1 MMDEKIQQ
9 ALDAGY
15 SVEQIRE
22 WYQSNGMEIPDALQ
36 PKKVEKPVK
45 KEPSAP
51 VDIIQSAREQAMRAF
66 PTTDYSQ
73 IPRQLGLTAR
83 AGVTGAMA
91 IPNIFGDALNTI
103 INTIAGRPVIP
114 MASQATSD
122 LLTVAG
128 VPQAETP
135 KERVVQDVSQALA
148 GVSAP
153 ATVAKKLPSLLSE
166 FFLASPKSQAAA
178 AIGGASAGGFAR
190 ESDLGPESQ
199 IAASLLG
206 ATVPTSG
213 TAATMAAKGVR
224 EIARP
229 FTEEGRQVIVGNILN
244 QLASNPKQAMTVA
257 KEYTPTIP
265 GYTPTTAQAT
275 RDIGLISAETPIR
288 SMATMG
294 QFEAQASAANQA
306 RMKILDQMAKDRDA
320 LTAAI
325 KKRDEV
331 TAPLREQ
338 AFAKSTVDPET
349 FNTNVYQNVIGKI
362 DNILQSDAGARKTVQ
377 NAMNFAKSTVENG
390 LGSPARLYE
399 ARKDLRDAAQ
409 GLLDKEGSAYSLAK
423 KQLEDVI
430 RSVDD
435 AIESGAPGYKDYLQ
449 KYAQSSRGIERLEAA
464 QEFRGKVLSTT
475 PDPMRVGDFMISQPS
490 FTRAIRSAEK
500 ETDLSKTQLAVLKRV
515 ATDLDSGVLNRAGRV
530 PGSDTFKN
538 LSTANVIGG
547 IVGKQMFGEVPSGVN
562 KMVAPLNWLF
572 NGTDDQIRELLVNA
586 MLDPKLAS
594 TMMKKANEIT
604 IQPLSEELK
613 RRAIQAGYG
622 ASFGLTE

>member
-1 MMDEKIQQ
+1 MDEKIQQ

-22 WYQSNGMEIPDALQ
+22 WYQSKGMEIPDALQ
-36 PKKVEKPVK
+36 PKQEAKPVK
-45 KEPSAP
+45 QEQKP
-51 VDIIQSAREQAMRAF
+51 VTDIIQATREKAMAAF
-66 PTTDYSQ
+66 PSPDYSQ
-73 IPRQLGLTAR
+73 IGRQLGLTAR

-91 IPNIFGDALNTI
+91 LPNMAGDFLNSL
-103 INTIAGRPVIP
+103 INAIAGKPVLP
-114 MASQATSD
+114 MASQATSN
-122 LLTVAG
+122 LLTAAG
-128 VPQAETP
+128 VPQPETP
-135 KERVVQDVSQALA
+135 TERVVQDVSQALA

-153 ATVAKKLPSLLSE
+153 ATVARKLPSALSE
-166 FFLASPKSQAAA
+166 FFLTSPVAQTAAA
-178 AIGGASAGGFAR
+178 VGGASAGGLAR
-190 ESDLGPESQ
+190 EADLGP
-199 IAASLLG
+199 AAQLGLSLLG
-206 ATVPTSG
+206 ATAPAG
-213 TAATMAAKGVR
+213 ATAATTVGRGAK
-224 EIARP
+224 EIVRP
-229 FTEEGRQVIVGNILN
+229 FTEEGRQVIVGNVLR
-244 QLASNPKQAMTVA
+244 QLAREPEQAIKQM
-257 KEYTPTIP
+257 EGYTPAIP
-265 GYTPTTAQAT
+265 GYTPTTAQAS
-275 RDIGLISAETPIR
+275 RDVGLISAETPIR
-288 SMATMG
+288 SLATMG

-338 AFAKSTVDPET
+338 AFSKSTVDPET
-349 FNTNVYQNVIGKI
+349 FNTNVYQTVLGKI
-362 DNILQSDAGARKTVQ
+362 DNILQSESGARKTVQ

-390 LGSPARLYE
+390 LGSPSRLYE

-423 KQLEDVI
+423 KQLEEVI
-430 RSVDD
+430 RAVDD

-475 PDPMRVGDFMISQPS
+475 PDPMRVGDYMISQPS
-490 FTRAIRSAEK
+490 FTRAIRAAEK
-500 ETDLSKTQLAVLKRV
+500 ETDLSNTQLAVLKRV

-547 IVGKQMFGEVPSGVN
+547 IVGKQMFGDVPSGVN

-586 MLDPKLAS
+586 MLDPKLAAA
-594 TMMKKANEIT
+594 MMKKANVMT
-604 IQPLSEELK
+604 IEPLSKELK

>member
-213 TAATMAAKGVR
+213 TATTMAAKGVR

-244 QLASNPKQAMTVA
+244 QLASNPKQAMTAA

-349 FNTNVYQNVIGKI
+349 FNTDVYQNVIGKI

-409 GLLDKEGSAYSLAK
+409 GLLDKEGAAYSLAK

-435 AIESGAPGYKDYLQ
+435 AIEIGAPGYKNYLQ

-475 PDPMRVGDFMISQPS
+475 PDPMRVGDYMISQPS

>member
-1 MMDEKIQQ
+1 MDLSKLTDKELEAIASGKLSSLSDETLRMLAGIEAPKEK
-9 ALDAGY
+9 
-15 SVEQIRE
+15 
-22 WYQSNGMEIPDALQ
+22 Q
-36 PKKVEKPVK
+36 P
-45 KEPSAP
+45 P
-51 VDIIQSAREQAMRAF
+51 VDIIQSAREQAMKAF
-66 PTTDYSQ
+66 PSPDYSQ
-73 IPRQLGLTAR
+73 IGRQLGLTAR

-91 IPNIFGDALNTI
+91 IPNIFGDALNSL
-103 INTIAGRPVIP
+103 INTIAGRPVLP
-114 MASQATSD
+114 MASQATSN
-122 LLTVAG
+122 LLTAAG

-135 KERVVQDVSQALA
+135 TERVVQDVSQAMA

-153 ATVAKKLPSLLSE
+153 AAVARKLPSALSD
-166 FFLASPKSQAAA
+166 FFLTSPVAQTAAA
-178 AIGGASAGGFAR
+178 VGGAGAGGLAR
-190 ESDLGPESQ
+190 ESDLGP
-199 IAASLLG
+199 AAQVGFSLLG
-206 ATVPTSG
+206 ATAPAG
-213 TAATMAAKGVR
+213 ATGAMAASRGAK
-224 EIARP
+224 EIVRP
-229 FTEEGRQVIVGNILN
+229 FTEEGRQVIVGNVLR
-244 QLASNPKQAMTVA
+244 QLAREPEQAIKQMEA
-257 KEYTPTIP
+257 YTPTVP
-265 GYTPTTAQAT
+265 GYTPTTAQAS

-594 TMMKKANEIT
+594 DMMKKANVMT
-604 IQPLSEELK
+604 IEPLSKELK